1 MTRHMSCQ
9 PRRRGYVLLLVLFVI
24 ALATVAMASVCRMSL
39 EKGVQAD
46 RAQTDLQRRWAVI
59 TCRSVLLPKSQ
70 ALLDRAPD
78 SASDVRRTLHLGR
91 QSFTLIFADEQAKA
105 NVNLL
110 YAQGKLA
117 GAERAVRA
125 AISDNRGD
133 TPVTLRPLP
142 NPPVTDDEDAL
153 PQVFE
158 SFEQVFGRVSPERLV
173 GSPSPTGAL
182 TCWGDGTLNL
192 HRASPQALRAVLGP
206 HLPAAQI
213 AQLLALR
220 AKDPTLDP
228 GDLLDLMALPDDRR
242 ESIED
247 LLTDQSA
254 CRSLWIISD
263 SLDRKWY
270 DLAVSRGQGDV
281 VFFSW

>member
-1 MTRHMSCQ
+1 MSRQ

-24 ALATVAMASVCRMSL
+24 ALATAAMASVCRMSL
-39 EKGVQAD
+39 ERSLQAD
-46 RAQTDLQRRWAVI
+46 RAQTNLQRRWAVI
-59 TCRSVLLPKSQ
+59 TCRSVLLPQSQ

-158 SFEQVFGRVSPERLV
+158 SFEQVFGRVSPERLT
-173 GSPSPTGAL
+173 GNPSPVAAL

-270 DLAVSRGQGDV
+270 DLAVSRGQSDV

>member
-1 MTRHMSCQ
+1 MNRLIYRQ

-39 EKGVQAD
+39 EKGLQAD
-46 RAQTDLQRRWAVI
+46 RAQSDLQRRWAVV
-59 TCRSVLLPKSQ
+59 TCRSVVLPKVQ

-78 SASDVRRTLHLGR
+78 TAADVRRTLHLGR
-91 QSFTLIFADEQAKA
+91 QSFTVIIADEQAKA

-125 AISDNRGD
+125 VISDNRGD
-133 TPVTLRPLP
+133 TPVTLRPLARP
-142 NPPVTDDEDAL
+142 AVADDDDEP
-153 PQVFE
+153 PQLFE
-158 SFEQVFGRVSPERLV
+158 SFEQVFGRVLPERLV
-173 GSPSPTGAL
+173 GSPSPTSAL

-192 HRASPQALRAVLGP
+192 HRASPQAVRAVLGT
-206 HLPAAQI
+206 HLPAAEI
-213 AQLLALR
+213 AHLLELR
-220 AKDPTLDP
+220 AKNPTLDS
-228 GDLLDLMALPDDRR
+228 GDLLDLMGLSDQRR
-242 ESIED
+242 EAVEE

-281 VFFSW
+281 VLFSW

>member
-24 ALATVAMASVCRMSL
+24 ALATAAMASVCRMSL
-39 EKGVQAD
+39 ERSLQAD

-173 GSPSPTGAL
+173 GNLSPTGAL